1 MTLRDIARPREEL
14 VSVTKDTPV
23 TELAIQMRE
32 RTVGSVIIEERGKP
46 VGIVTDRDLAM
57 KIVATGTDPRDLTAA
72 DVMNGNTITV
82 DVDDGV
88 FDVCRTMRESGVRR
102 VPVMENGEL
111 AGILTLDDIIVLL
124 EDELHDLS
132 AVIRSE
138 SPPYA
143 LPYAYD

>member
-1 MTLRDIARPREEL
+1 MTIRDIARPREEL
-14 VSVTKDTPV
+14 VSATKETPV
-23 TELAIQMRE
+23 TELATMMRE
-32 RTVGSVIIEERGKP
+32 RTVGSVVIEERGKP
-46 VGIVTDRDLAM
+46 IGIVTDRDLAM
-57 KIVATGTDPRDLTAA
+57 KIVAAGKNPRDLTAA

-82 DVDDGV
+82 DADDGV

-102 VPVMENGEL
+102 VPVMDNGEL

-132 AVIRSE
+132 EVIRSE

-143 LPYAYD
+143 LP

>member
-1 MTLRDIARPREEL
+1 MTIRDIARPREEL
-14 VSVTKDTPV
+14 VSATKETPV
-23 TELAIQMRE
+23 TELATMMRE
-32 RTVGSVIIEERGKP
+32 RTVGSVVIEERGKP
-46 VGIVTDRDLAM
+46 IGIVTDRDLAM
-57 KIVATGTDPRDLTAA
+57 KIVAAGKNPRDLTAV

-82 DVDDGV
+82 NADAGV

-102 VPVMENGEL
+102 VPVMDNGEL

-132 AVIRSE
+132 EVIRSE

-143 LPYAYD
+143 LP

>member
-1 MTLRDIARPREEL
+1 MTIRDIARPREEL
-14 VSVTKDTPV
+14 VSATKETPV
-23 TELAIQMRE
+23 TELATMMRE
-32 RTVGSVIIEERGKP
+32 RTVGSVVIEAERKP

-57 KIVATGTDPRDLTAA
+57 KIVAAGKDPRDMTAA

-82 DVDDGV
+82 DVNDGV

-102 VPVMENGEL
+102 VPVMDNGEL

-132 AVIRSE
+132 EVIRSE

-143 LPYAYD
+143 LP